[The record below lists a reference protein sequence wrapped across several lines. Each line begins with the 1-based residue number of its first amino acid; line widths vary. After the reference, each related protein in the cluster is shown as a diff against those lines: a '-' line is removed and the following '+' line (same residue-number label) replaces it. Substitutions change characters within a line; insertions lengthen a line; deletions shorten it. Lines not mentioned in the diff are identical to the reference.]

1 MAKRRYSLDRMMA
14 RLVAESSQT
23 VVGIVF
29 LVMNLE
35 RWLLV
40 PFLRL
45 VKWFC
50 SKLHSPTICIWA
62 VARGA
67 EDGSVLS
74 VPVLQ
79 VTRRG
84 LHHRRGQRC
93 CRQYKHQKHLT
104 RREHSGLRMPRTHN
118 TVGLRQAPASSVCRY
133 QDIQDILAVCSWRVE
148 FC

>member
-1 MAKRRYSLDRMMA
+1 M
-14 RLVAESSQT
+14 
-23 VVGIVF
+23 F

-62 VARGA
+62 VARGT

-79 VTRRG
+79 VTHQGASAIGAIRVTNGRRI
-84 LHHRRGQRC
+84 
-93 CRQYKHQKHLT
+93 T
-104 RREHSGLRMPRTHN
+104 EHTP
-118 TVGLRQAPASSVCRY
+118 
-133 QDIQDILAVCSWRVE
+133 
-148 FC
+148 FCIT